1 MVFYIQSQ
9 FIKKKFLEMQT
20 LLENHKFLL
29 RKSLCLTFDVKNKN
43 LLFVV

>member
-1 MVFYIQSQ
+1 MVYYVQSQ

-43 LLFVV
+43 LMFEV